1 MASPS
6 VAALGHLRKLIGF
19 MKQMG
24 DIGIYMEAP
33 LPGKGKLSAGGVSTW
48 LLQSYSDAEWS
59 SNQSNRRSTSCGMHF
74 LNGAFAY
81 GSSSRQK
88 VVSLSSCEN

>member
-33 LPGKGKLSAGGVSTW
+33 LPGKGKLSAGGFHLVASE
-48 LLQSYSDAEWS
+48 LQ
-59 SNQSNRRSTSCGMHF
+59 
-74 LNGAFAY
+74 
-81 GSSSRQK
+81 
-88 VVSLSSCEN
+88 